1 MKRVI
6 IGVAIFAITPVVFV
20 FVLVL
25 LLFTYHKN
33 NLSKAFLL
41 SRVNSV
47 AYAALPTNQDFFSA
61 SISESDG
68 RVEKIRQFLQ
78 KYRSPLEPY
87 AQDIINAAEEYGLD
101 YRLVPAIA
109 MQESNLCL
117 KIPEES
123 NNCWGFGI
131 YGGKIHKFVDYKEGI
146 YSVSKTLGII
156 YKDKGL
162 VTPEQIMTRWTP
174 SSNGSWAFSVNHFM
188 DKLK

>member
-1 MKRVI
+1 MQLYRRI
-6 IGVAIFAITPVVFV
+6 RI
-20 FVLVL
+20 
-25 LLFTYHKN
+25 
-33 NLSKAFLL
+33 
-41 SRVNSV
+41 
-47 AYAALPTNQDFFSA
+47 FFSA